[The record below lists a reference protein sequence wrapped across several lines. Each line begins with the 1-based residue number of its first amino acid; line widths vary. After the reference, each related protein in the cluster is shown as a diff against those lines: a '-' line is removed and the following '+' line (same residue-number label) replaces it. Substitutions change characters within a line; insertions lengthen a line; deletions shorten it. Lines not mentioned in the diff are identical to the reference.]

1 LCEAWGVLVSRIIEL
16 ISEVEK
22 VRVLNDIREE
32 EKQHALCCH
41 SEKPAIAWKDAT

>member
-1 LCEAWGVLVSRIIEL
+1 MSRIIEL

-32 EKQHALCCH
+32 KQHALCCH
-41 SEKPAIAWKDAT
+41 SEKPAVAWKDAT

>member
-1 LCEAWGVLVSRIIEL
+1 MSRIIEL

-32 EKQHALCCH
+32 EKQHAREEEKLHALCCH